1 MVATRSYPNFK
12 IVNINTNETKI
23 NNFSDKLIYIDGKEA
38 TEKDMKKLP
47 ASKIENVSVNKSKE
61 MIDKYGDKAQNGVLF
76 ITTKKGK

>member
-1 MVATRSYPNFK
+1 
-12 IVNINTNETKI
+12 
-23 NNFSDKLIYIDGKEA
+23 
-38 TEKDMKKLP
+38 MKKLP